1 MNRIVDG
8 WMDGLMMNEWKK
20 VWMHKRMKKMGGLI
34 YEWMD
39 ECINEVMAE
48 VMNELM
54 GLMDG

>member
-1 MNRIVDG
+1 
-8 WMDGLMMNEWKK
+8 MDGLMMNEWKN